1 MPCPLH
7 KLDTA
12 SHCLYCGAFSAGFVA
27 GFSNELSAPGADPD
41 ATYEQF
47 QSVCQMLDAAAGGVG
62 RYQNVRDA
70 WMVVPVPA
78 RTQLLQEGTIAD
90 GGLAAGL
97 VAHQVLLFTAA
108 WLAGR
113 IVAQLPQFRAHPP
126 ASLPAPVDT
135 GAAIRMLLQPGG
147 VAVSL
152 DTFGPN
158 TVINRGQRLQVVARQ
173 LAGGIARQGFEHDQ
187 GARQEHAAT
196 APVRAVSP
204 ARSAR

>member
-147 VAVSL
+147 VAQLV
-152 DTFGPN
+152 
-158 TVINRGQRLQVVARQ
+158 QRLQRLLDIHHGCRQ
-173 LAGGIARQGFEHDQ
+173 ALQQLLDQ